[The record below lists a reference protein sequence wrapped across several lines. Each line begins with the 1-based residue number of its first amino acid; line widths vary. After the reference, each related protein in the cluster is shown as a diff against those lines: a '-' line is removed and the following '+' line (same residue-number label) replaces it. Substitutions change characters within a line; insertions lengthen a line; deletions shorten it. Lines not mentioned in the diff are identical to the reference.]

1 VLAIGRILIGV
12 LLLVLG
18 RRLYW
23 LFVAGVGFVYGLEL
37 APRLLPGYSDA
48 VIVIAALAL
57 ALVGA
62 LVAVLATKVAVGLI
76 GFAAGGGIAV
86 LLLEGLGIGGGTA
99 LALGIY
105 LVAGVIG
112 AVLLILVFDG
122 ALIALS
128 SLAGAVLIAT
138 SLERLLDMPPAAAAA
153 LAIVLAVIGAL
164 IQTGLGRLDK
174 PSR

>member
-1 VLAIGRILIGV
+1 MLAVGRILVGV

-23 LFVAGVGFVYGLEL
+23 LFVAGVGFVYGLVL
-37 APRLLPGYSDA
+37 APYFLPGYSEA

-57 ALVGA
+57 AIVGA

-76 GFAAGGGIAV
+76 GFAAGGGIA
-86 LLLEGLGIGGGTA
+86 A
-99 LALGIY
+99 LALESLGFEGAGALALALY

-122 ALIALS
+122 ALIVLS
-128 SLAGAVLIAT
+128 SLAGATLIAT
-138 SLERLLDMPPAAAAA
+138 TLERLLDMPPYGAVA
-153 LAIVLAVIGAL
+153 LAIVLAVIGVL
-164 IQTGLGRLDK
+164 IQAGLGRLEK
-174 PSR
+174 SSR

>member
-1 VLAIGRILIGV
+1 MLLIGRILVGV

-37 APRLLPGYSDA
+37 APRLLPGHSDV

-62 LVAVLATKVAVGLI
+62 LVAIVATKVAVGLI

-86 LLLEGLGIGGGTA
+86 LALEGLGFAGGGTLG
-99 LALGIY
+99 LALY
-105 LVAGVIG
+105 LVGGALG

-122 ALIALS
+122 ALVALS
-128 SLAGAVLIAT
+128 SLAGAALVAT
-138 SLERLLDMPPAAAAA
+138 GLERLLDMPPAGAAA
-153 LAIVLAVIGAL
+153 LAVVLAVIGAL
-164 IQTGLGRLDK
+164 IQTGLSRLDK
-174 PSR
+174 PAR

>member
-1 VLAIGRILIGV
+1 MLAIGRILVGV

-37 APRLLPGYSDA
+37 APRLLPGYSDIA
-48 VIVIAALAL
+48 IVIAALAL
-57 ALVGA
+57 AVVGA
-62 LVAVLATKVAVGLI
+62 LVAIVATKVAVGLI
-76 GFAAGGGIAV
+76 GFAAGGGIAA
-86 LLLEGLGIGGGTA
+86 LALEGLGFEGGGTLAMA
-99 LALGIY
+99 LY

-128 SLAGAVLIAT
+128 SLAGAALIAT
-138 SLERLLDMPPAAAAA
+138 SLERLLDMPPAGAAA
-153 LAIVLAVIGAL
+153 LGIVLAVIGAL
-164 IQTGLGRLDK
+164 IQTGLARLER

>member
-1 VLAIGRILIGV
+1 MLAIGRILVGV

-37 APRLLPGYSDA
+37 APRLLPGYSEA

-86 LLLEGLGIGGGTA
+86 LLLDGLGIDGRGA

-128 SLAGAVLIAT
+128 SLAGAALIAT

-164 IQTGLGRLDK
+164 IQAGLGRLEK
-174 PSR
+174 SSR